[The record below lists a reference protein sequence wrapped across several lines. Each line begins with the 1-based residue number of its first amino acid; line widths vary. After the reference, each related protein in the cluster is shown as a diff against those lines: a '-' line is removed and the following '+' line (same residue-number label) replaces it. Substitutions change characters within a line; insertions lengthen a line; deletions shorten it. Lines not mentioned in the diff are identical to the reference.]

1 MGMSPHQVMSLSV
14 FEYLAALDG
23 FIEMNDPEGDKK
35 LSETEKDD
43 LFEWLQHPSA
53 AQAVDHAV

>member
-1 MGMSPHQVMSLSV
+1 MGMSPQQVMSLSI

-35 LSETEKDD
+35 LAESEKDD
-43 LFEWLQHPSA
+43 LWQWLQEG
-53 AQAVDHAV
+53 

>member
-1 MGMSPHQVMSLSV
+1 MGLSPQEVLGLSI

-23 FIEMNDPEGDKK
+23 YAEANETDGDKK

-43 LFEWLQHPSA
+43 LWDWLRN
-53 AQAVDHAV
+53 